1 MFNILAILKGI
12 SKNCFVSDLRIFT
25 RKISAK
31 KRKRWRIKR
40 AKSNASALAISSD
53 SNIDEVNHA
62 KVSKNSLLF
71 IRNVEFLEVAYNI
84 KAMSFFICWML
95 PLVSKTSMYTM

>member
-1 MFNILAILKGI
+1 MMGQ
-12 SKNCFVSDLRIFT
+12 
-25 RKISAK
+25 K
-31 KRKRWRIKR
+31 KDFGEKHKRRRIKR
-40 AKSNASALAISSD
+40 VKSNASALAISSD

-84 KAMSFFICWML
+84 RAMSFFICWTL